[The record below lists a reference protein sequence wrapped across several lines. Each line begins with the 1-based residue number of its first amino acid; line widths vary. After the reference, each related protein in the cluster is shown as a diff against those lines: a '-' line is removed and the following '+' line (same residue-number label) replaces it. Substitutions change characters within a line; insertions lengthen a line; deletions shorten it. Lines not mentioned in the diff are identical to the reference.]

1 MLRNF
6 LPIIIAALFA
16 AGILAGYNVAFAQDI
31 TSADTLKAGQDANTT
46 STRFVLVSFE
56 SVHAHHF

>member
-16 AGILAGYNVAFAQDI
+16 AGILAGYNVAFAQDT
-31 TSADTLKAGQDANTT
+31 TSANTLKAGQGANTT
-46 STRFVLVSFE
+46 STRFTLVRF
-56 SVHAHHF
+56 

>member
-1 MLRNF
+1 MLRNL

-16 AGILAGYNVAFAQDI
+16 AGILAGYNVAFAQDT

-46 STRFVLVSFE
+46 STRFGLVSL
-56 SVHAHHF
+56 A